1 MKTLLGLDSFNISD
15 EEIMR
20 RIQEAYKQG
29 NDEVTFSSGSKTK
42 KVNLPKLS
50 PDGLMKGY
58 LNYYS
63 S

>member
-20 RIQEAYKQG
+20 RIQAAYKQEKS
-29 NDEVTFSSGSKTK
+29 EVTFSSGNK
-42 KVNLPKLS
+42 KIRINLTKLS